1 MGDADIN
8 TLTMEQY
15 LALTRR
21 NKAPSMVK
29 PEIGGNVNLEIKSQ
43 FIREFSEDTF
53 LGNKNDDAYEHVE
66 RILDIAS
73 LLNIPRNMT
82 QSCCV
87 YFPSLLL
94 ELQRDGWIDYLQEQS
109 TPRIFSRRPSFKG
122 LDTMTRQLLDSQ
134 GPIPNKTLAQ
144 ASDAIQTM
152 DDHSKKWHDL
162 STSRKASNGISDG
175 ISAITSKLDSLGRD
189 MKKLKENVHAIQ
201 VGCENWGGAHLNK
214 ECPLNEEVK
223 SVEEFKDGEFG
234 QPFPNNNGNGAR
246 YHVGPPRYYIRV
258 DNRPPLEIQIEQQAK
273 DYQAKAANEVL
284 DSSVGQ
290 YKAIFTNNKVP
301 TNKTSSKGTNELH
314 RVSFIYDDHVQVSKE
329 TGEGASVNIMPRS
342 MFSHLKLTNLK
353 ETNMLV
359 EMADMTKKPL
369 VGLVENVLVKID
381 KFLFPS
387 DFMIIDMLG
396 DPNETMILG
405 RPFLA
410 NIHARIDVLDCFEE
424 ESEISKDLYSRS
436 LDEYK
441 VVFDIEIEQLTDKY
455 ELGIGKKGFYSQ
467 EIEDRDHPDL
477 WLSDQNVVADYN
489 YAIVRP
495 KS

>member
-15 LALTRR
+15 LALNRR

-53 LGNKNDDAYEHVE
+53 LRKKNDDAYEHVE

-109 TPRIFSRRPSFKG
+109 TPRIFSRRPSFKGIVRSLKWQISLRKFITSSKKVKRHCTKHRRG

-273 DYQAKAANEVL
+273 DYQVKAANEVL

-290 YKAIFTNNKVP
+290 YKAIFANNKVP
-301 TNKTSSKGTNELH
+301 TNETSSKGTNELH

-329 TGEGASVNIMPRS
+329 TGEGP
-342 MFSHLKLTNLK
+342 
-353 ETNMLV
+353 
-359 EMADMTKKPL
+359 
-369 VGLVENVLVKID
+369 
-381 KFLFPS
+381 
-387 DFMIIDMLG
+387 
-396 DPNETMILG
+396 
-405 RPFLA
+405 
-410 NIHARIDVLDCFEE
+410 
-424 ESEISKDLYSRS
+424 
-436 LDEYK
+436 
-441 VVFDIEIEQLTDKY
+441 
-455 ELGIGKKGFYSQ
+455 
-467 EIEDRDHPDL
+467 
-477 WLSDQNVVADYN
+477 
-489 YAIVRP
+489 
-495 KS
+495 